1 MLTSQQINT
10 LERSIRAYSFPAIYF
25 DFASN
30 VAKNAG
36 NMRSLETI
44 IHNMLTSK
52 KQQQVKYGLANII
65 YWGNA
70 NAGYQKNRTCK
81 FLNNVTAA
89 QLQKFQ
95 IIVANQKM
103 LSLRAIK
110 KIGMPQ
116 YSGISFISKI
126 LMFLDPQQYCVLDR
140 QIAKLANHSGT
151 KAIHNLKINT
161 QLPVTIHNCKI
172 YDQWCNECQKISNQY
187 YSGKYRVV
195 DIERGFFELIQKK
208 GLSNAQMIYNAA

>member
-1 MLTSQQINT
+1 MLTSKQINT
-10 LERSIRAYSFPAIYF
+10 LQQSILGYSFPAIYY

-30 VAKNAG
+30 VEEKAKD
-36 NMRSLETI
+36 MQDLEAI
-44 IHNMLTSK
+44 ILKMLISPE
-52 KQQQVKYGLANII
+52 QQQVKYGLANII

-70 NAGYQKNRTCK
+70 NADYKKYRTCQ
-81 FLNNVTAA
+81 FYNNVTAA

-95 IIVANQKM
+95 STVVNQKM
-103 LSLRAIK
+103 FDLRAIK